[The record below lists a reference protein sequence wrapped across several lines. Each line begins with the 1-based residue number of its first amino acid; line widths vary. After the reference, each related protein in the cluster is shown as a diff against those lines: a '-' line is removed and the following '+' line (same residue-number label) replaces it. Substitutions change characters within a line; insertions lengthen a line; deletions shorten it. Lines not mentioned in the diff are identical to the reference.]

1 MSQAQTCILQLC
13 VLTHFNPFVRTSEW
27 SPRSR
32 LLFSPDSL
40 IYNGN
45 ANTSPLLKCGYATLI
60 FLKQLL
66 GMQTVE

>member
-1 MSQAQTCILQLC
+1 MSQAQTCILQLY

-32 LLFSPDSL
+32 LFSPDSL

-45 ANTSPLLKCGYATLI
+45 AHTSSLLKCGYATSI
-60 FLKQLL
+60 FLK
-66 GMQTVE
+66 